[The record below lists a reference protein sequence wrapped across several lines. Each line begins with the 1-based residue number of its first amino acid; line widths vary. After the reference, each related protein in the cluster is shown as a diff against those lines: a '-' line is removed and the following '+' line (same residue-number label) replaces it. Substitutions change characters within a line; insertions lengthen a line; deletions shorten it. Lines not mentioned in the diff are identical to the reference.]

1 MDMYKKSKLD
11 YSPVD
16 VGRMSFDR
24 MKVFNYL
31 RASLKTYKKDL
42 KFVYAYL
49 NHNLDTNKIIQM
61 LSSSVT
67 EYDSFETKLDYC
79 FVYTFNVRTTETKN
93 GISTGRMITQEMV
106 WAEAPMFYTPKSL
119 NTFAYFISIG
129 KEKDFLDEYINRP
142 TFYSSWLLYDYLQ
155 NIQDLNIK
163 DENASNYWK
172 KPENAGKVMKG
183 IADLCNMYT
192 PR

>member
-1 MDMYKKSKLD
+1 
-11 YSPVD
+11 
-16 VGRMSFDR
+16 
-24 MKVFNYL
+24 
-31 RASLKTYKKDL
+31 
-42 KFVYAYL
+42 
-49 NHNLDTNKIIQM
+49 
-61 LSSSVT
+61 
-67 EYDSFETKLDYC
+67 
-79 FVYTFNVRTTETKN
+79 
-93 GISTGRMITQEMV
+93 
-106 WAEAPMFYTPKSL
+106 MFYTPKSL

-172 KPENAGKVMKG
+172 KPENAGKVMRG
-183 IADLCNMYT
+183 ISELCNMYT